1 MACRLVK
8 DGKADAVVSAG
19 HSGATVA
26 CGMFIMG
33 RLPGVER
40 PALAALLPTEKN
52 PVVVLD
58 AGANVDC
65 RPYHLFQFGLMGDA
79 FARDLLGYAA
89 PRVSLLSIGEEEGKG
104 NSQVKEAYELL
115 KLAQNLNFVGNAE
128 GRDIF
133 TGDIDVVVCDGF
145 VGNVVVKM
153 SEGLASAL
161 VRMLKR
167 LFTSG
172 FLPAL
177 GGMLA
182 KGAFK
187 KFATTIDYA
196 EYGGAPSWACRAWP
210 SSATAVP
217 APAPCRTPSRWPVP
231 SCARAPT
238 TVLPKPSWPTRN
250 SPASTRHLSHGYFY
264 EAKLLPARPQ
274 QPCSRRGPD
283 QRRPEQTG
291 GDQRRVDHH
300 PYRHQASPPAFREE
314 NASDLGTHAARKAL
328 ENAGLDAARLTHI
341 LTATCTPDHLSPSL
355 SCIIGGNI
363 GAGPAMSFDF
373 GSACSGF
380 LYGLHLADA
389 LLCQDPASQILFVCT
404 EALTRRVNW
413 SDRSTCVLFGDG
425 AGACILNSDPEN
437 ALARVQDSICKSDGS
452 LHDLI
457 IVGGGTSCRYK
468 PGDPVGDDFFITMQG
483 REVYSMPCA
492 RCPASAREL
501 LARNGLTAADASFRA
516 PPGQHAHHRG
526 RGQPPEDRSRIMC
539 SPMWPNTATP
549 LPPPCRWPWWKP
561 WPRAASR
568 PGTVCW

>member
-1 MACRLVK
+1 MNARPIIAVDAMGGVFGPSVVVPGAIDAARLHDLHVLLVGDTPKVEAELAKLDLANVHFDIVQADDVVHMNEKPSDILRRKKNASIQVACRLVK

-196 EYGGAPSWACRAWP
+196 EYGGAPLLGLQGLAIVCHGR
-210 SSATAVP
+210 SSA
-217 APAPCRTPSRWPVP
+217 
-231 SCARAPT
+231 RAMQNAIKMAGT
-238 TVLPKPSWPTRN
+238 FVRKGTNDRLAETILAN
-250 SPASTRHLSHGYFY
+250 
-264 EAKLLPARPQ
+264 
-274 QPCSRRGPD
+274 
-283 QRRPEQTG
+283 
-291 GDQRRVDHH
+291 
-300 PYRHQASPPAFREE
+300 EE
-314 NASDLGTHAARKAL
+314 
-328 ENAGLDAARLTHI
+328 
-341 LTATCTPDHLSPSL
+341 
-355 SCIIGGNI
+355 
-363 GAGPAMSFDF
+363 
-373 GSACSGF
+373 
-380 LYGLHLADA
+380 
-389 LLCQDPASQILFVCT
+389 
-404 EALTRRVNW
+404 LTRF
-413 SDRSTCVLFGDG
+413 S
-425 AGACILNSDPEN
+425 
-437 ALARVQDSICKSDGS
+437 
-452 LHDLI
+452 
-457 IVGGGTSCRYK
+457 
-468 PGDPVGDDFFITMQG
+468 
-483 REVYSMPCA
+483 
-492 RCPASAREL
+492 
-501 LARNGLTAADASFRA
+501 RA
-516 PPGQHAHHRG
+516 
-526 RGQPPEDRSRIMC
+526 I
-539 SPMWPNTATP
+539 
-549 LPPPCRWPWWKP
+549 
-561 WPRAASR
+561 
-568 PGTVCW
+568 

>member
-1 MACRLVK
+1 MNARPIIAVDAMGGDFGPSVVVPGAIDAARLHDLHVLLVGDTPKVEAELAKLQVACRLVK

-196 EYGGAPSWACRAWP
+196 EYGGAPLLGLQGLAIVCHGR
-210 SSATAVP
+210 SSA
-217 APAPCRTPSRWPVP
+217 
-231 SCARAPT
+231 RAMQNAIKMAGT
-238 TVLPKPSWPTRN
+238 FVRKGTNDRLAETILAN
-250 SPASTRHLSHGYFY
+250 
-264 EAKLLPARPQ
+264 
-274 QPCSRRGPD
+274 
-283 QRRPEQTG
+283 
-291 GDQRRVDHH
+291 
-300 PYRHQASPPAFREE
+300 EE
-314 NASDLGTHAARKAL
+314 
-328 ENAGLDAARLTHI
+328 
-341 LTATCTPDHLSPSL
+341 
-355 SCIIGGNI
+355 
-363 GAGPAMSFDF
+363 
-373 GSACSGF
+373 
-380 LYGLHLADA
+380 
-389 LLCQDPASQILFVCT
+389 
-404 EALTRRVNW
+404 LTRF
-413 SDRSTCVLFGDG
+413 S
-425 AGACILNSDPEN
+425 
-437 ALARVQDSICKSDGS
+437 
-452 LHDLI
+452 
-457 IVGGGTSCRYK
+457 
-468 PGDPVGDDFFITMQG
+468 
-483 REVYSMPCA
+483 
-492 RCPASAREL
+492 
-501 LARNGLTAADASFRA
+501 RA
-516 PPGQHAHHRG
+516 
-526 RGQPPEDRSRIMC
+526 I
-539 SPMWPNTATP
+539 
-549 LPPPCRWPWWKP
+549 
-561 WPRAASR
+561 
-568 PGTVCW
+568 